1 MNINRKCSLLVNLI
15 ELVALIKCFCV
26 CPVGD
31 LVEEDGGDGDPD
43 GDLVEDGNDGDP
55 DEDGGDGD
63 GDGDIYDTS
72 IFHVIQRGHRGHRC

>member
-1 MNINRKCSLLVNLI
+1 MNINRKCSLLVNLM

-26 CPVGD
+26 CP
-31 LVEEDGGDGDPD
+31 D
-43 GDLVEDGNDGDP
+43 GDLVVEDDGDGDL

>member
-1 MNINRKCSLLVNLI
+1 MC
-15 ELVALIKCFCV
+15 
-26 CPVGD
+26 
-31 LVEEDGGDGDPD
+31 PD
-43 GDLVEDGNDGDP
+43 GDLVEGDDGDGDL

>member
-1 MNINRKCSLLVNLI
+1 MNINRKCSLLVNLM

-26 CPVGD
+26 CP
-31 LVEEDGGDGDPD
+31 D
-43 GDLVEDGNDGDP
+43 GDLVDEDGGDGDP

>member
-26 CPVGD
+26 CPDGNLVVEDDGD
-31 LVEEDGGDGDPD
+31 GEPDEDGDNV
-43 GDLVEDGNDGDP
+43 DL